1 MTSDAVAVRT
11 AEARAKGVHL
21 ASVRVSDVRASP
33 GEYCRGMLIEL
44 AAALQALSGSG
55 LVQRIVVLRPK
66 SPTSSHFRTERLVRV
81 SSSTPYLAFRQL
93 TGGDLDVVTR
103 RDVVQR
109 PTRDATVRASL
120 NGSTGFVRNASKPRA
135 ITRSAL

>member
-44 AAALQALSGSG
+44 AAALQAL
-55 LVQRIVVLRPK
+55 K
-66 SPTSSHFRTERLVRV
+66 
-81 SSSTPYLAFRQL
+81 
-93 TGGDLDVVTR
+93 
-103 RDVVQR
+103 
-109 PTRDATVRASL
+109 
-120 NGSTGFVRNASKPRA
+120 
-135 ITRSAL
+135 